1 MKRISVIIALMAL
14 CLLSVSAP
22 DARKVYIEKY
32 SSIAVE
38 EMKRT
43 GVPASITLAQGI
55 LESDAGRSRL
65 ATKANNHFGIK
76 CHNDWKGRTI
86 QEDDNQRGECFRV
99 YPSEAS
105 SFKDHS
111 DFLRSRDRYKSLFE
125 LEQTDYKGWAEG
137 LKKAGYATDPAYAS
151 KLIKLIEDYELWRY
165 DDDAPVSL
173 PSPSRL
179 EESKPLA
186 VAALREGFNESYTFS
201 VQRQVYEKNGALF
214 IYALEGD
221 SYESI
226 AKENSLF
233 LSQILKYNDLS
244 ESKELTSGE
253 VVYLSRKKSQAAPG
267 LNKHIVD
274 SDSETLW
281 QLSQRYA
288 IRLDALRKMN
298 ILLLGSG
305 LQEGDTVIL
314 RKK

>member
-1 MKRISVIIALMAL
+1 MKRISIIIALMAL

-86 QEDDNQRGECFRV
+86 REDDNQRGECFRV

-125 LEQTDYKGWAEG
+125 LEQTDYKGWADG

-253 VVYLSRKKSQAAPG
+253 VVYLSRKKAQAAPG

>member
-1 MKRISVIIALMAL
+1 MKRISIIIALMAL

-86 QEDDNQRGECFRV
+86 KEDDNQRGECFRV

-253 VVYLSRKKSQAAPG
+253 VVYLSRKKAQAAPG

>member
-22 DARKVYIEKY
+22 DARKAYIEKY

-76 CHNDWKGRTI
+76 CRNDWKGRTI
-86 QEDDNQRGECFRV
+86 KEDDNQRGECFRV

>member
-1 MKRISVIIALMAL
+1 MKRISIIIALMAL

-86 QEDDNQRGECFRV
+86 REDDNQRGECFRV

-125 LEQTDYKGWAEG
+125 LEQTDYKGWADG

-233 LSQILKYNDLS
+233 LSQILKYNDLA

-253 VVYLSRKKSQAAPG
+253 VVYLSRKKAQAAPG

>member
-1 MKRISVIIALMAL
+1 MKRISIIIALMAL

-86 QEDDNQRGECFRV
+86 REDDNQRGECFRV

-125 LEQTDYKGWAEG
+125 LEQTDYKGWADG
-137 LKKAGYATDPAYAS
+137 LKKAGYATAPAYAS

-253 VVYLSRKKSQAAPG
+253 VVYLSRKKAQAAPG

>member
-1 MKRISVIIALMAL
+1 MKRISVIIALMAF
-14 CLLSVSAP
+14 CLFAVSAP
-22 DARKVYIEKY
+22 DARKAYIEKY

-86 QEDDNQRGECFRV
+86 KEDDNQRGECFRV

-253 VVYLSRKKSQAAPG
+253 VVYLSRKKAQATPG

>member
-22 DARKVYIEKY
+22 DARKAYIEKY

-86 QEDDNQRGECFRV
+86 KEDDNQRGECFRV

-201 VQRQVYEKNGALF
+201 VQRQVYEKNGVLF

-253 VVYLSRKKSQAAPG
+253 VVYLSRKKAQAAPG

>member
-1 MKRISVIIALMAL
+1 MKRISIIIALMAL

-86 QEDDNQRGECFRV
+86 REDDNQRGECFRV

-253 VVYLSRKKSQAAPG
+253 VVYLSRKKAQAAPG